1 MESATPI
8 APMRLFYQLLGN
20 TLLSS
25 VTNLTVWF
33 ALTFFVFLETRSV
46 FATAII
52 SGIYLVVVAVSGFWF
67 GSLVDRHR
75 KKSVML
81 LSSIASLACYGV
93 GLAVYLLAAADAFK
107 RPGSVTLWVLVV
119 VLLAGV
125 IAGNLRGIALPT
137 LVTILIPAER
147 RDRANGL
154 VGTAS
159 GISFLIVS
167 VISGLL
173 VGLGGMLWVLLLAL
187 ALTGGTILHLLAL
200 TIPEERPV
208 PSAEHPHRIDIRG
221 TLTVIRAVPGLFAL
235 LLFAT
240 FNNFLGGVFMALMDA
255 YGLSLVSVEVW
266 GLLWG
271 LLSTGFIIGGLLIAR
286 FGLGRRPLR
295 TLFSAN
301 LIIWGICS
309 VMTIQASLILLM
321 AGMFIYLCV
330 VPAIEASE
338 QTIIQKVVP
347 HERQGRV
354 FGFAQSM
361 EMAASPLTAFLI
373 GPLTQFIF
381 IPFMTTGAGVDLIG
395 GWFGTGPD
403 RGIALVF
410 TVTGVIGFVVTLLA
424 LRSASYRLLS
434 TSYRAKE
441 PEESRPSDASQQ
453 GEAAVASELPV
464 A

>member
-1 MESATPI
+1 MDVVTHR

-20 TLLSS
+20 TLLASI
-25 VTNLTVWF
+25 NNMTVWF
-33 ALTFFVFLETRSV
+33 GLIFFVFLETRSV
-46 FATAII
+46 FATAIL
-52 SGIYLVVVAVSGFWF
+52 SGIYLVTVAVSGFWF

-75 KKSVML
+75 KKTVML
-81 LSSIASLACYGV
+81 LSSAVSLACYGV
-93 GLAVYLLAAADAFK
+93 GLAVYLLAAADAFA

-125 IAGNLRGIALPT
+125 IVGNLRGIALPT
-137 LVTILIPAER
+137 LVTIIIPEDR

-173 VGLGGMLWVLLLAL
+173 
-187 ALTGGTILHLLAL
+187 
-200 TIPEERPV
+200 
-208 PSAEHPHRIDIRG
+208 
-221 TLTVIRAVPGLFAL
+221 
-235 LLFAT
+235 
-240 FNNFLGGVFMALMDA
+240 
-255 YGLSLVSVEVW
+255 
-266 GLLWG
+266 
-271 LLSTGFIIGGLLIAR
+271 IAR

-295 TLFSAN
+295 ALFGAN
-301 LIIWGICS
+301 LIIWAVCS
-309 VMTIQASLILLM
+309 VMTIQSSLILLLV
-321 AGMFIYLCV
+321 GMFIYLCV
-330 VPAIEASE
+330 VPAIEAAE

-373 GPLTQFIF
+373 GPIAQFIF
-381 IPFMTTGAGVDLIG
+381 IPFMTTGAGVELIG

-410 TVTGVIGFVVTLLA
+410 TITGLIGLAMTLISMRSPAYRRLA
-424 LRSASYRLLS
+424 TR
-434 TSYRAKE
+434 YRAEE
-441 PEESRPSDASQQ
+441 PPAPDHAER
-453 GEAAVASELPV
+453 AVAPDLPV

>member
-1 MESATPI
+1 
-8 APMRLFYQLLGN
+8 MRLFYQLLGN

-33 ALTFFVFLETRSV
+33 GLTFFVFLETRSV

-52 SGIYLVVVAVSGFWF
+52 SGIYLVTVAVSGFWF

-75 KKSVML
+75 KKTVML
-81 LSSIASLACYGV
+81 VSSAASLACYGA
-93 GLAVYLLAAADAFK
+93 GLAVYLLAAADAFA
-107 RPGSVTLWVLVV
+107 RPSSVTLWVLVV

-125 IAGNLRGIALPT
+125 IVGNLRGIALPT
-137 LVTILIPAER
+137 LVTLIIPADR

-173 VGLGGMLWVLLLAL
+173 VGLGGMLWVLVLAL

-200 TIPEERPV
+200 AIPEQAPV
-208 PSAEHPHRIDIRG
+208 PSDEHPHRIDIRG
-221 TLTVIRAVPGLFAL
+221 TLAVIRGVPGLFAL

-240 FNNFLGGVFMALMDA
+240 FNNLLGGVFMALMDA
-255 YGLSLVSVEVW
+255 YGLSLVSVEAW

-271 LLSTGFIIGGLLIAR
+271 LLSTGFIVGGLLIAR

-295 TLFSAN
+295 ALFGAN
-301 LIIWGICS
+301 LVIWAVCS
-309 VMTIQASLILLM
+309 VMTIQASLILLLV
-321 AGMFIYLCV
+321 GMFTYLCV
-330 VPAIEASE
+330 VPAIEAAE

-373 GPLTQFIF
+373 GPLAQFVF
-381 IPFMTTGAGVDLIG
+381 IPFMTTGAGVELIG

-410 TVTGVIGFVVTLLA
+410 TITGLIGLAMTLISMRSPAYRRLA
-424 LRSASYRLLS
+424 ARYRD
-434 TSYRAKE
+434 E
-441 PEESRPSDASQQ
+441 NQ
-453 GEAAVASELPV
+453 AAPDHAAERVPAPDLP
-464 A
+464 AA